1 MDFSITFKKYI
12 FNLSN
17 IPGLV
22 AQKVKNLSAMQE
34 IWVQSLG
41 QEDSLEKEMSTYS
54 NILASKIPMDRR
66 AWLATVHGVTET
78 DTNKRLTFN
87 KVIKVTGNKENNS
100 I

>member
-1 MDFSITFKKYI
+1 MAS
-12 FNLSN
+12 
-17 IPGLV
+17 LV

-78 DTNKRLTFN
+78 ATNKRLTFN